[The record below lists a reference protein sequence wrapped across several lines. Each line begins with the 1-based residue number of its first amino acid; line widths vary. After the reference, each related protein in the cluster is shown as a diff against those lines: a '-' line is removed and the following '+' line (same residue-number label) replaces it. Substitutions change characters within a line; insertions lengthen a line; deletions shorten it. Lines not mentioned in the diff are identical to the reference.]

1 MSIVTNNNYKP
12 IPFIVVERK
21 FRLGKNAGK
30 VLKVAHPT
38 RRKRVSF
45 SALAEETAQNI
56 TLSSNELQAALNELA
71 ITAKRHL
78 SNGDSV
84 ELGIFGTL
92 TPSFKSKAVPQ
103 DTEFHAQTNI
113 YAPRIKFRGNRVYM
127 NLEGVTFERVTT
139 TNPKEKKEHSSAA
152 PANTEAHPKPEGSST
167 DAHNNSNPSL

>member
-92 TPSFKSKAVPQ
+92 ILHSEVRQSL
-103 DTEFHAQTNI
+103 
-113 YAPRIKFRGNRVYM
+113 RIQ
-127 NLEGVTFERVTT
+127 
-139 TNPKEKKEHSSAA
+139 
-152 PANTEAHPKPEGSST
+152 SST
-167 DAHNNSNPSL
+167 LRLISMLLASSLEETVCI